1 DRQRDALALTRSL
14 VDNVVLRGAGRRRG
28 RVRWD
33 AERARTAAL
42 LAAYDIRGGAPRTA
56 ASSLSGGNQQKL
68 VLARELVDDPPAL
81 IVESPTRGLD
91 VRAGA
96 AVLDRLRAAGE
107 RGVAMVVHS
116 SDLDELL

>member
-1 DRQRDALALTRSL
+1 
-14 VDNVVLRGAGRRRG
+14 
-28 RVRWD
+28 
-33 AERARTAAL
+33 
-42 LAAYDIRGGAPRTA
+42 YDIRGGAPRTA

-116 SDLDELL
+116 SDLDELLLLADRIVVAYDGRVREVPATREAIGKAMVGAY